1 MKRLSCYVSAAVIAA
16 SLFTACNDQ
25 SASSESKK
33 EDSTTAAAN
42 NTQPAIL
49 EETITYNG
57 DSATMSGFVAY
68 DTSNHS
74 KRPAILIIPEWWGL
88 NDYPKMR
95 ARELAKLGYVAL
107 AMDMYGD
114 GKVAGDPGQAQK
126 LAMPFYANP
135 QKAKARID
143 AALAALKKINDAD
156 TGKLAA
162 IGYCFGGGM
171 ALNVARMGEPLKGV
185 VSFHGTLIGTPAN
198 KDLLKAKILVC
209 HGEADK
215 FVPKADVD
223 KFKKQMDSIHADYTF
238 RSYPNATHAF
248 TNPASTETGKK
259 FNMPIAY
266 NPAADSASWK
276 DMQLFFDKIF
286 K

>member
-1 MKRLSCYVSAAVIAA
+1 M
-16 SLFTACNDQ
+16 N
-25 SASSESKK
+25 
-33 EDSTTAAAN
+33 
-42 NTQPAIL
+42 
-49 EETITYNG
+49 
-57 DSATMSGFVAY
+57 GFVAY

-95 ARELAKLGYVAL
+95 ARELAKMGYVAL

-114 GKVAGDPGQAQK
+114 GKVAATPDQAQK
-126 LAMPFYANP
+126 LAMPFYTNP
-135 QKAKARID
+135 QKTKARVD
-143 AALAALKKINDAD
+143 AALASLKGIKDSD
-156 TGKLAA
+156 TGNIAI

-171 ALNVARMGEPLKGV
+171 ALNVARMGEPVKGV

-209 HGEADK
+209 HGQADQ
-215 FVPKADVD
+215 FVKKEEVD

-238 RSYPNATHAF
+238 KSYPNATHAF
-248 TNPASTETGKK
+248 TNPASTATGKK

-266 NPAADSASWK
+266 NAAADSASWK
-276 DMQLFFDKIF
+276 DMQLFFDRIF